1 MLVDAHTHLDHHKS
15 YEINDVISEINRKK
29 IISISN
35 AMDIPSY
42 IKNLDISKE
51 SKFIIPTFGIH
62 PWNAPAYLDRLEEME
77 DFIDKTPMIGEIG
90 LDFHWV
96 EDRGQYEAQ
105 RKILNF
111 FLQKAKEQNK
121 IVNLH
126 TKGAEQEILDLLNE
140 YKIEKAIIHW
150 YSGPKDILREMIN
163 NNYYFT
169 VGVEVLYSEKIRNIA
184 KEIPIN
190 RLLTETDGP
199 GAGEWLTGNRGMP
212 LLVERVASNL
222 SEIKGIS
229 LQEVKGMVL
238 ENFRLLVNEND
249 LLKRFDI

>member
-1 MLVDAHTHLDHHKS
+1 MLVDAHTHLDHYKS
-15 YEINDVISEINRKK
+15 HEIYNVINEINKRK

-35 AMDIPSY
+35 SMDIPSY
-42 IKNLDISKE
+42 IKNLDISKK

-62 PWNAPAYLDRLEEME
+62 PWNALEYSDRLEEME

-105 RKILNF
+105 RKVLKF

-140 YKIEKAIIHW
+140 YKIERAIIHW
-150 YSGPKDILREMIN
+150 YSGSKEVLRKMISK
-163 NNYYFT
+163 NYYFT
-169 VGVEVLYSEKIRNIA
+169 VGVEVLYSEKVKNIA

-190 RLLTETDGP
+190 RLFTETDGP
-199 GAGEWLTGNRGMP
+199 EAEEWLTGNRGTP
-212 LLVERVASNL
+212 LLLERVASNL
-222 SEIKGIS
+222 SEIKEIS
-229 LQEVKGMVL
+229 LQEVKGIVL
-238 ENFRLLVNEND
+238 ENFRVLGNEND

>member
-15 YEINDVISEINRKK
+15 HEIHGVISEINKRK

-35 AMDIPSY
+35 SMDIPSY

-51 SKFIIPTFGIH
+51 SKFIIPTFGVH
-62 PWNAPAYLDRLEEME
+62 PWNAPAYLNRLEEME
-77 DFIDKTPMIGEIG
+77 DFIDKTPIIGEIG
-90 LDFHWV
+90 LDFYWV
-96 EDRGQYEAQ
+96 EDKGQYEAQ
-105 RKILNF
+105 RKVLNF
-111 FLQKAKEQNK
+111 FLQKAKGQNK

-140 YKIEKAIIHW
+140 YKIERAIIHW
-150 YSGPKDILREMIN
+150 YSGPKEILRKMISK
-163 NNYYFT
+163 NYYFT
-169 VGVEVLYSEKIRNIA
+169 VGVEVLYSEKVKNIA

-199 GAGEWLTGNRGMP
+199 GAEEWLTGNRGTP
-212 LLVERVASNL
+212 LLVERVASKL
-222 SEIKGIS
+222 SEIKEIS
-229 LQEVKGMVL
+229 LQEVKGIVL
-238 ENFRLLVNEND
+238 ENFRSLVNEND